1 MSRLSEKQ
9 RSRIHEVFKST
20 GSIRNTAQKLGI
32 SRNAV
37 RRELRGDS
45 HHPAPVSY
53 PRPSKL
59 DPYKAKI
66 GYLVREKNLSG
77 VRVLEEIKEIGYRG
91 GYSILKDY
99 IRTIRPRPY
108 RRPTPPIDH
117 PPGQE
122 AQMDWSP
129 HRVIVGGREQLV
141 HTGSIVLCFSRW
153 MYFRH
158 FLDETLESVIRLHE
172 EAFQKL
178 NAVPETITYDNMTTV
193 GRHIGPSEVWINPAF
208 QRFADSYGFRIVIL
222 PPGAKERHGKVER
235 PFHYIEN
242 NFLAG
247 REFQDLEDLNNR
259 ADSWQEHKANVR
271 IHGTL
276 RERPVD
282 RLQRERLYLKPLAQH
297 RSALF
302 YKQVDRLIHP
312 DFCVAVDTNRYSAN
326 PNLIGQYAQ
335 VRLYSS
341 HLEIWV
347 NQQLDCKHTYIQ
359 DRHERQVLPE
369 HEQMYK
375 KMTGQRQL
383 LKTAFLRLGPPANTY
398 YEGLKK
404 HRRAAAGYHLQRIL
418 TYADRYGHDVVA
430 GALAHAERY
439 GAYSADAVLRIIQGK
454 RIKQNPTQTIPEN
467 VRQWLRTCAVEEQ
480 DPTVYDRMVQKED
493 QDPEEEK

>member
-37 RRELRGDS
+37 RRELRADS
-45 HHPAPVSY
+45 HHPAPASY

-66 GYLVREKNLSG
+66 GCLLREKNLRG

-129 HRVIVGGREQLV
+129 HQVIMGGKGQLV

-193 GRHIGPSEVWINPAF
+193 GCHIGPSEVWINPAF
-208 QRFADSYGFRIVIL
+208 QHL
-222 PPGAKERHGKVER
+222 HPG
-235 PFHYIEN
+235 
-242 NFLAG
+242 
-247 REFQDLEDLNNR
+247 
-259 ADSWQEHKANVR
+259 
-271 IHGTL
+271 
-276 RERPVD
+276 
-282 RLQRERLYLKPLAQH
+282 
-297 RSALF
+297 
-302 YKQVDRLIHP
+302 
-312 DFCVAVDTNRYSAN
+312 
-326 PNLIGQYAQ
+326 
-335 VRLYSS
+335 
-341 HLEIWV
+341 
-347 NQQLDCKHTYIQ
+347 
-359 DRHERQVLPE
+359 
-369 HEQMYK
+369 
-375 KMTGQRQL
+375 
-383 LKTAFLRLGPPANTY
+383 
-398 YEGLKK
+398 
-404 HRRAAAGYHLQRIL
+404 
-418 TYADRYGHDVVA
+418 
-430 GALAHAERY
+430 
-439 GAYSADAVLRIIQGK
+439 
-454 RIKQNPTQTIPEN
+454 QT
-467 VRQWLRTCAVEEQ
+467 
-480 DPTVYDRMVQKED
+480 
-493 QDPEEEK
+493 